1 MVRKN
6 VRGNFIYSVR
16 SSKVNENKFLLC
28 LQVDSFR
35 GFLPVL
41 KLRSYKVRRAALEQ
55 FLEKYEG
62 KDLTN
67 PYEVRDIDLDEKR
80 SNVGA

>member
-1 MVRKN
+1 MSEEILYTVPEVAKLMKTN
-6 VRGNFIYSVR
+6 SCYVYKLIHSGV
-16 SSKVNENKFLLC
+16 
-28 LQVDSFR
+28 
-35 GFLPVL
+35 LPVL